1 MMLKVGTYNIQ
12 HGKSHR
18 IYLEEKR
25 EVIDLSLFS
34 DMIKEKG
41 LDVCALNEMR
51 NQEMTEGLCNQA
63 RVIGEALG
71 YEWYFARAI
80 DIRGG
85 EYGNALVSRYPI
97 RKVVTYP
104 IAVPKAERTTREYF
118 EDRVL
123 LSADIDV
130 EGKIFT
136 VMSCHFGLA
145 KSEQEKA
152 VEIIREA
159 VRKNPYPVVLLGD
172 FNVTPDSDIY
182 AALAELLTDAE
193 AKHSGKQ
200 FTFPSHRPDRTI
212 DYIFTYGNCRA
223 ENFSVA
229 PEVRSDHLMV
239 YTDLSLH

>member
-1 MMLKVGTYNIQ
+1 MKLRIGTYNIQ

-18 IYLEEKR
+18 IYLAEKR

-34 DMIKEKG
+34 DMIREKS

-63 RVIGEALG
+63 KVIGDALG
-71 YEWYFARAI
+71 YEWFFARAV

-97 RKVVTYP
+97 KKVVTYP
-104 IAVPKAERTTREYF
+104 IAVPKSERTTGEYF

-123 LSADIDV
+123 LCADIDAD
-130 EGKIFT
+130 GKIFT

-145 KSEQEKA
+145 RSEQEKA

-159 VRKNPYPVVLLGD
+159 VLQNPYPVVLLGD

-182 AALAELLTDAE
+182 AALAELLSDAE
-193 AKHSGKQ
+193 HCSENKK
-200 FTFPSHRPDRTI
+200 FTFPSHAPNRTI
-212 DYIFTYGNCRA
+212 DYIFTYGDCSTDH
-223 ENFSVA
+223 FCVA